1 MVLCQVD
8 KRVKTRGSDVQD
20 MPFNEWLSFE
30 FVIICIH
37 YATVYCII
45 CCEACMHMTTN
56 TCNQVDKHVK
66 TRNSAYMYVELMSI
80 QTSRSLLNLVSQLA
94 TFNNIMFYQEQ

>member
-1 MVLCQVD
+1 
-8 KRVKTRGSDVQD
+8 
-20 MPFNEWLSFE
+20 
-30 FVIICIH
+30 
-37 YATVYCII
+37 
-45 CCEACMHMTTN
+45 MTTN